1 MLADR
6 IDEETLEKLYFEF
19 LIGGELL
26 RGKIKSHLVRH
37 TISSEGVVEV
47 EYFLAVGTP
56 KEIHQAP
63 EEDWISSLAS
73 INDLE
78 ETSYVVG
85 LFNGSVSLYTNHALM
100 VR

>member
-1 MLADR
+1 MLADQL
-6 IDEETLEKLYFEF
+6 DEQVLNKLHFEF

-37 TISSEGVVEV
+37 NISTEGVVDV

-56 KEIHQAP
+56 KETHKTP
-63 EEDWISSLAS
+63 EEDWISSLAA

-78 ETSYVVG
+78 ENSYVVG
-85 LFNGSVSLYTNHALM
+85 LFNG
-100 VR
+100 